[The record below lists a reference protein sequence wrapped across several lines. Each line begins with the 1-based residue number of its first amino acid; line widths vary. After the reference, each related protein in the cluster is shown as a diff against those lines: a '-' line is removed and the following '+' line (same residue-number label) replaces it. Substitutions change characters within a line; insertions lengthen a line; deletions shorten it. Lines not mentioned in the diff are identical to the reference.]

1 MDSSVALLLLQLAEW
16 GWDYIISDGDD
27 GTSVLWGTDTDGDG
41 VPDTDVTDWL
51 ITGGDTVVQK
61 SIIIVSSDGTMTI
74 YDESGNITA
83 EDCDT
88 AYQLWISDNGIM
100 DKPFDNYTVTDGLL
114 LILVIFAVI
123 NFFKGLFRRR
133 EVF

>member
-51 ITGGDTVVQK
+51 ITGDTVVQK

-100 DKPFDNYTVTDGLL
+100 DTPFDDYTVTDGLL
-114 LILVIFAVI
+114 LLLVIFAII
-123 NFFKGLFRRR
+123 NFIKGLFRKR

>member
-51 ITGGDTVVQK
+51 ITGDTVVQK

-100 DKPFDNYTVTDGLL
+100 DKPFDDYTVTDGLL
-114 LILVIFAVI
+114 LLLVIFAII
-123 NFFKGLFRRR
+123 NFIKGLFRKR